1 MAKLKIND
9 SDNIESVKVT
19 LSPIK
24 TPIAYNNRVNS
35 LITSGLTL
43 EDAEREALE
52 PIDMEMYYDE
62 NNGLFLVET
71 EAVGN
76 TDIFNPYT
84 QALLEE

>member
-1 MAKLKIND
+1 MARLKIND

-19 LSPIK
+19 LCPIK

-35 LITSGLTL
+35 LVTSGLTL

-52 PIDMEMYYDE
+52 PIEMEMYYDAD
-62 NNGLFLVET
+62 NGLFLVET